1 MTAHDI
7 DQLIA
12 MAALVANN
20 PVEYTQLFHELP
32 EDTAIH
38 IAQHTGHVARIVK
51 KDGTTYIIT
60 QDYRTD
66 RINLTILDGIVTGVT
81 IG

>member
-1 MTAHDI
+1 MTAHNI

-12 MAALVANN
+12 MAALVTNN
-20 PVEYTQLFHELP
+20 SVEYTQLFHELP
-32 EDTAIH
+32 EETAIR
-38 IAQHTGHVARIVK
+38 IAQHTGRIARIVK
-51 KDGTTYIIT
+51 KDRTTYIIT

-66 RINLTILDGIVTGVT
+66 RINLTILDGIVTGAT